1 MNKRLREIVNYK
13 TRGKQKEFAELVGWT
28 PQYLAK
34 LLHGSDFGLKPVLS
48 VLKAMPE
55 INARWLLLGEGQ
67 MLTDGGLGDLYK
79 GTLNHIQAVL
89 DLERFIP
96 VMTPEELREYHQMIM
111 GHKVA
116 EFDPQARS
124 KWIELS
130 ADRAQEVINRVKDAE
145 RKSDELC
152 KRKTVK
158 E

>member
-34 LLHGSDFGLKPVLS
+34 LLHGSDFGLKPVLA
-48 VLKAMPE
+48 VLKALPE

-67 MLTDGGLGDLYK
+67 MLTDGNMGDLYR

-96 VMTPEELREYHQMIM
+96 VMTPEELSEYRQMIM
-111 GHKVA
+111 GHKAA

-130 ADRAQEVINRVKDAE
+130 AERAQEVINRVEDAE

-152 KRKTVK
+152 KRKTVRK
-158 E
+158 

>member
-13 TRGKQKEFAELVGWT
+13 TRGRQKEFAELVGWT

-34 LLHGSDFGLKPVLS
+34 LLHGSDFGLKPVLAI
-48 VLKAMPE
+48 LRALPE
-55 INARWLLLGEGQ
+55 VNARWLLLGEGQ
-67 MLTDGGLGDLYK
+67 MLLDNNVGDLYR

-96 VMTPEELREYHQMIM
+96 VMTPEELLEYRQMIT

-124 KWIELS
+124 RWIELS
-130 ADRAQEVINRVKDAE
+130 AERAQEVINRVKDAE

-152 KRKTVK
+152 RQRTAKK
-158 E
+158 

>member
-48 VLKAMPE
+48 VLKALPE

-67 MLTDGGLGDLYK
+67 MLTDDNMGNLYR

-96 VMTPEELREYHQMIM
+96 VMTPEELLEYRQMIT

-124 KWIELS
+124 RWIELS
-130 ADRAQEVINRVKDAE
+130 AERAQEVINRVKDAE

-152 KRKTVK
+152 RQRTAKK
-158 E
+158 

>member
-48 VLKAMPE
+48 VLKALPE

-67 MLTDGGLGDLYK
+67 MIDGDMGDLYR
-79 GTLNHIQAVL
+79 GTLKHIQAVL

-96 VMTPEELREYHQMIM
+96 VMSAEELEEYQQMIA
-111 GHKVA
+111 GHKTA
-116 EFDPQARS
+116 WFDPQARS

-130 ADRAQEVINRVKDAE
+130 AERAQEVIGRVEEAE

-152 KRKTVK
+152 KRKTVRK
-158 E
+158 